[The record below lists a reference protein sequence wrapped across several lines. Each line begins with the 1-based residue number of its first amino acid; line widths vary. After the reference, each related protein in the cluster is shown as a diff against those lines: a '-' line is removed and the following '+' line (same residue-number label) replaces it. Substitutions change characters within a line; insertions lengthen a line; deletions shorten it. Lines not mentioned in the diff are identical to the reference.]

1 MDKLKLK
8 WKIFIFLLGFCV
20 LLLAILWIF
29 QTVFLSDMY
38 KFVRKMEMEKA
49 IQTVEKNINNPELGN
64 ILLELEASK
73 AITVRPTQEF
83 YPPSLPAPGRH
94 KNGPET
100 ITSVREFVLEDG
112 KKISLTFHAMI
123 TPVDSTVS
131 TLQIRLV
138 IITGMMVLLA
148 TMLAILIAKHISKP
162 IEKINQS
169 AKALAKG
176 NYDTEFRGKGYLEI
190 KELSD
195 TLNTAA
201 TELSKTERLRREL
214 IANVSHDLRT
224 PLALIYSYA
233 EMMHDFP
240 DEVTPDQSQ
249 IIMDETKR
257 LTSLVNDM
265 PDISLLEAGVYFEM
279 QYSLLHDYTLSMD
292 AEIMKL
298 RQKQAGLLR
307 VTRSAYARN
316 LLIKWFVDFDLPIQY
331 DGMYESEY
339 GQIPNVMDLVPLEDL
354 IDETLGGEWGKEE
367 SEGRY
372 THAIR
377 CIRGTDI
384 PNVQKSYYEDIPVRY
399 VQKKHIDEK
408 GIKAN
413 DIIVEISGGSPI
425 QSTGR
430 ICFISDEI
438 LKDIDSPVLCTN
450 FCRIIRLKKPELAEY
465 VYNYL
470 LLLYSRGYFFNLENN
485 TTGIKNL
492 IFSAFAKN
500 IKVPLPKDLSVIQK
514 YYAALD
520 AYCNEL

>member
-38 KFVRKMEMEKA
+38 KFVRKMEIEKA

-148 TMLAILIAKHISKP
+148 TMLAILIAKHTSKP

-265 PDISLLEAGVYFEM
+265 PDISLLEAGVSKLNKMSYNLTESLKRTVNRMNELVKHEGYRLEFEAFEDVAVVADEVKIT
-279 QYSLLHDYTLSMD
+279 QVLY
-292 AEIMKL
+292 
-298 RQKQAGLLR
+298 
-307 VTRSAYARN
+307 N
-316 LLIKWFVDFDLPIQY
+316 LLLNAITHSGEDKTVLVRQRTNDKNVRIEVIDKGEGIRKSDLPYIRDRYYKVDKNHKRPIMGTGLGLSIVKKIIEMHDGTYGVETEEGKGSLFWFEIQI
-331 DGMYESEY
+331 E
-339 GQIPNVMDLVPLEDL
+339 Q
-354 IDETLGGEWGKEE
+354 
-367 SEGRY
+367 
-372 THAIR
+372 
-377 CIRGTDI
+377 
-384 PNVQKSYYEDIPVRY
+384 
-399 VQKKHIDEK
+399 
-408 GIKAN
+408 
-413 DIIVEISGGSPI
+413 
-425 QSTGR
+425 
-430 ICFISDEI
+430 
-438 LKDIDSPVLCTN
+438 
-450 FCRIIRLKKPELAEY
+450 
-465 VYNYL
+465 
-470 LLLYSRGYFFNLENN
+470 
-485 TTGIKNL
+485 
-492 IFSAFAKN
+492 
-500 IKVPLPKDLSVIQK
+500 
-514 YYAALD
+514 
-520 AYCNEL
+520 